1 MSMSRSAI
9 ALAATALVLAGCA
22 RTSLQPQAAAPERA
36 PSGAE
41 IRLVPS
47 MNGKFE
53 GEVSGTS
60 APESRF
66 AKVKIGMELQQVLKL
81 IGLYDEIYSHESGKR
96 WIPFYFGND
105 VRRMVVH
112 YKGEGCLTY
121 TGGNVWGGGGNELIR
136 IDNDPAG
143 KCYQP

>member
-1 MSMSRSAI
+1 MTLFRSA
-9 ALAATALVLAGCA
+9 LVLTAASLVLAGCA
-22 RTSLQPQAAAPERA
+22 RTSLQPKAAETERA

-41 IRLVPS
+41 VRIVPS

-53 GEVSGTS
+53 GEISG
-60 APESRF
+60 APAPDSRF

-81 IGLYDEIYSHESGKR
+81 IGAYDDMYSHESGKR

-105 VRRMVVH
+105 ARRMVVH

>member
-1 MSMSRSAI
+1 MTLLRSALVLT
-9 ALAATALVLAGCA
+9 ASALVLAGCA
-22 RTSLQPQAAAPERA
+22 RTSLQPKATEPERA

-41 IRLVPS
+41 VRVVPS

-53 GEVSGTS
+53 GEISGS
-60 APESRF
+60 PAPDSRF
-66 AKVKIGMELQQVLKL
+66 AKLKIGMELQQVLKL
-81 IGLYDEIYSHESGKR
+81 IGVYDELYSHESGKR

-105 VRRMVVH
+105 ARRIVVY

>member
-1 MSMSRSAI
+1 MTSTRSALALCAI
-9 ALAATALVLAGCA
+9 ALTVAGCA
-22 RTSLQPQAAAPERA
+22 RTSLDQKPSGPERA

-41 IRLVPS
+41 VRVVPS

-53 GEVSGTS
+53 GEISGMP
-60 APESRF
+60 APDSRF

-81 IGLYDEIYSHESGKR
+81 IGNYDQLYSHESGKR
-96 WIPFYFGND
+96 WIPFYLGND
-105 VRRMVVH
+105 ARRVVVL
-112 YKGEGCLTY
+112 YRGDGCLTF
-121 TGGNVWGGGGNELIR
+121 TGGTVWGGGANELLR